1 MQVFITQADY
11 IIELLQ
17 VSFKTT
23 SQENLV
29 TGNSY
34 EAHLARVKQLA
45 PQMLADLIA
54 GLEIFLILSMLLRVV
69 VELFWAHRQATKEKT
84 SAAKF
89 LSMSSEQK
97 WFYTS
102 FLSSY
107 IYSILLVSLTI
118 IAALSCQESSSQ
130 HANCLTSAYCRDNP
144 TDL

>member
-69 VELFWAHRQATKEKT
+69 VELFWAHRQAT
-84 SAAKF
+84 
-89 LSMSSEQK
+89 
-97 WFYTS
+97 
-102 FLSSY
+102 
-107 IYSILLVSLTI
+107 
-118 IAALSCQESSSQ
+118 
-130 HANCLTSAYCRDNP
+130 
-144 TDL
+144 